1 MASFDFFAAL
11 NRIGALVVLNRPQGL
26 GPALPLDSSDDPPP
40 THDPEP
46 EPKRALNPEEVVA
59 SLDRMERD
67 VDRGQRQQQQHHQEN
82 DGSSSRGDDDN
93 FIRYLKLVEKA
104 YHDSSRLARLLATEL
119 AEKSNKLL
127 KLQEE
132 AQAKLDDIKIDTNK
146 TLHLATDVSTQ
157 LNECLREAMEQ
168 GELPKQPL
176 YGQLWTYLDNL
187 AKGTV
192 PANSNLFHPQTLWE
206 LVQKPTI
213 WFPIIMVL
221 VGHFADSRLSSR
233 ICRGLGIR
241 QPYWAK
247 AMNRS
252 IPTNPPHFRLVLSRA
267 Q

>member
-1 MASFDFFAAL
+1 MASFDFASFDFFASL

-26 GPALPLDSSDDPPP
+26 GPALPLDSDDPPP
-40 THDPEP
+40 TPDPEP
-46 EPKRALNPEEVVA
+46 EQDSPRTTRLDPEEVVA

-67 VDRGQRQQQQHHQEN
+67 VDRGQRQQQQHHQES
-82 DGSSSRGDDDN
+82 DGGGSRGDDDN

-119 AEKSNKLL
+119 AEKSNKLI

-132 AQAKLDDIKIDTNK
+132 AQAKLDEIKIDTNK
-146 TLHLATDVSTQ
+146 TLHLATDVSSQ

-192 PANSNLFHPQTLWE
+192 PANSDLFHPQTLWE

-247 AMNRS
+247 ATIDS
-252 IPTNPPHFRLVLSRA
+252 IPHSC
-267 Q
+267 

>member
-26 GPALPLDSSDDPPP
+26 GQALRLDSNDPSPNL
-40 THDPEP
+40 EP
-46 EPKRALNPEEVVA
+46 EPDSATTTKLDPEEVVA

-67 VDRGQRQQQQHHQEN
+67 VDRGQRQQQQHQEES
-82 DGSSSRGDDDN
+82 DGSSSSRSDNDN
-93 FIRYLKLVEKA
+93 FIRYPKLVEKA

-132 AQAKLDDIKIDTNK
+132 ANAKLEEIKIDTNK
-146 TLHLATDVSTQ
+146 TFHLATDVSTQ

-241 QPYWAK
+241 QPFWAK
-247 AMNRS
+247 ATIDS
-252 IPTNPPHFRLVLSRA
+252 IPHYC
-267 Q
+267 